1 MITVTSTTNAPG
13 TTIQVHSIC
22 INYVQNDNFFN
33 LSVRLLDG
41 YGQLIRLPQPVRP
54 MNNTE
59 KAAFTALTATS
70 GETLVEFIARASAP
84 YIEAVYGVTYTTV

>member
-13 TTIQVHSIC
+13 TTIQVHGIC
-22 INYVQNDNFFN
+22 INFVQDDNFFN

-59 KAAFTALTATS
+59 KTAFEAVTATS
-70 GETLVEFIARASAP
+70 GETLAQLIARAAAP